1 VNGRTTRVSSVLCFA
16 LLLAAPSS
24 AAPVAPGH
32 RTAAAR
38 PTPSALHYAPGQIV
52 AIAKEGVLDS
62 DAHGAARS
70 LDGRVQAALARL
82 GVTRASRLDSTP
94 RGGTVRKE
102 RMWLLESASLS
113 FDPLAAAEA
122 LRETGRFAAVVPNF
136 SVHLLATYP
145 SDLWLPYQWYVD
157 DASFADIRLPFA
169 WDVEKG
175 QSSVVI
181 AIIDTG
187 VDIGHPDLATQIWH
201 NPGEIAGNSLDDD
214 GNGYVDDV
222 DGWDFGRHDNDPRPE
237 YSRDDSTGI
246 DLGYHGTFC
255 AGIAAAATNN
265 DDGIAGAG
273 WNCRIMALKASHPD
287 STGLIYA
294 SAVAPAI
301 AYAVD
306 EGASIISM
314 SFGDFAVPG
323 LPQFYQTLVDMA
335 NQAGVLCVA
344 AAGNEGDDV
353 PIYPAGCERL
363 LAVAATDFDNNRAEF
378 SNWGSYV
385 DIAAPGSSMWSTICQ
400 NYTFLL
406 SDQIVYLFLGWDT
419 VNPYMYGD
427 GTSFACPLVA
437 GVAGLVRSHFPSL
450 NPAMVRHHLIA
461 TGDPLPY
468 DHPIGPKVNAFQ
480 AVSTVPTAVE
490 GGQTPR
496 LALAV
501 APNPAVGGS
510 EIRFSLEQEARVRLS
525 LFDASGRRVRELMD
539 RPLAPGPHR
548 IVWDGRTDVGSP
560 VGAGVYLVKLE
571 TAGSTRTMKLAWLGR

>member
-246 DLGYHGTFC
+246 DL
-255 AGIAAAATNN
+255 ATTAPSVRALRPRRRTTTTASRARG
-265 DDGIAGAG
+265 GIAGS
-273 WNCRIMALKASHPD
+273 WP
-287 STGLIYA
+287 
-294 SAVAPAI
+294 
-301 AYAVD
+301 
-306 EGASIISM
+306 
-314 SFGDFAVPG
+314 
-323 LPQFYQTLVDMA
+323 
-335 NQAGVLCVA
+335 
-344 AAGNEGDDV
+344 
-353 PIYPAGCERL
+353 
-363 LAVAATDFDNNRAEF
+363 
-378 SNWGSYV
+378 
-385 DIAAPGSSMWSTICQ
+385 
-400 NYTFLL
+400 
-406 SDQIVYLFLGWDT
+406 
-419 VNPYMYGD
+419 
-427 GTSFACPLVA
+427 
-437 GVAGLVRSHFPSL
+437 
-450 NPAMVRHHLIA
+450 
-461 TGDPLPY
+461 
-468 DHPIGPKVNAFQ
+468 
-480 AVSTVPTAVE
+480 
-490 GGQTPR
+490 
-496 LALAV
+496 
-501 APNPAVGGS
+501 
-510 EIRFSLEQEARVRLS
+510 
-525 LFDASGRRVRELMD
+525 
-539 RPLAPGPHR
+539 
-548 IVWDGRTDVGSP
+548 
-560 VGAGVYLVKLE
+560 
-571 TAGSTRTMKLAWLGR
+571 

>member
-1 VNGRTTRVSSVLCFA
+1 M
-16 LLLAAPSS
+16 
-24 AAPVAPGH
+24 
-32 RTAAAR
+32 
-38 PTPSALHYAPGQIV
+38 
-52 AIAKEGVLDS
+52 
-62 DAHGAARS
+62 
-70 LDGRVQAALARL
+70 
-82 GVTRASRLDSTP
+82 TRASRLDQTP
-94 RGGTVRKE
+94 HGGTVRKE
-102 RMWLLESASLS
+102 RMWLLESANAS
-113 FDPLAAAEA
+113 FDPLAAAAA
-122 LRETGRFAAVVPNF
+122 LRATGRFAAVVPNF

-145 SDLWLPYQWYVD
+145 SDIWLPYQWYVD

-169 WDVEKG
+169 WDIEKG
-175 QSSVVI
+175 SSSVVI

-187 VDIGHPDLATQIWH
+187 VDTSHPDLATQIWH
-201 NPGEIAGNSLDDD
+201 NPGEIAGNGLDDD
-214 GNGYVDDV
+214 GNGYVDDA

-246 DLGYHGTFC
+246 DIGFHGTFC

-314 SFGDFAVPG
+314 SFGDFEAPG
-323 LPQFYQTLVDMA
+323 LVQFYQTLVDMA

-353 PIYPAGCERL
+353 PIYPAGCERV
-363 LAVAATDFDNNRAEF
+363 LAVAATDFNNDRAEF

-427 GTSFACPLVA
+427 GTSFSTPLVA
-437 GVAGLVRSHFPSL
+437 GVAGLVRSRFPNL
-450 NPAMVRHHLIA
+450 NPAMVRQHLIA
-461 TGDPLPY
+461 TGDVLAF

-480 AVSTVPTAVE
+480 AVNSVPTAVE
-490 GGQTPR
+490 QGEAPR
-496 LALAV
+496 LMLTA
-501 APNPAVGGS
+501 APNPAAGGS
-510 EIRFSLEQEARVRLS
+510 EIRFTLEQDARVRIS
-525 LFDASGRRVRELMD
+525 MFDASGRRVRSLVD
-539 RPLAPGPHR
+539 GPLAAGPHR
-548 IVWDGRTDVGSP
+548 IAWDGRTDVGSSL
-560 VGAGVYLVKLE
+560 GAGVYLVKLE
-571 TAGSTRTMKLAWLGR
+571 TGVSTRTMKLAWMGR

>member
-1 VNGRTTRVSSVLCFA
+1 MPAVS
-16 LLLAAPSS
+16 
-24 AAPVAPGH
+24 
-32 RTAAAR
+32 R
-38 PTPSALHYAPGQIV
+38 YAPGQIV

-62 DAHGAARS
+62 DANGAARS
-70 LDGRVQAALARL
+70 PDRRVQAALARL
-82 GVTRASRLDSTP
+82 GLTRAERLDRTP
-94 RGGTVRKE
+94 RGGTVRRE
-102 RMWLLESASLS
+102 RMWLLESTNPS
-113 FDPLAAAEA
+113 FDPPAAAEA
-122 LRETGRFAAVVPNF
+122 LRETGRFAAVCPNF

-145 SDLWLPYQWYVD
+145 SDLYLIYQWYVD
-157 DASFADIRLPFA
+157 DGSFADIRLPFA
-169 WDVEKG
+169 WDIEKG
-175 QSSVVI
+175 SPSVTI

-187 VDIGHPDLATQIWH
+187 VDTGHPDLASQIWH
-201 NPGEIAGNSLDDD
+201 NPGEIPGNGLDDD
-214 GNGYVDDV
+214 GNGFVDDV

-246 DLGYHGTFC
+246 DVGYHGTFC

-273 WNCRIMALKASHPD
+273 WSCRIMALKASHPD

-314 SFGDFAVPG
+314 SFGDFAAPG

-335 NQAGVLCVA
+335 TQAGVLCVA

-353 PIYPAGCERL
+353 PIYPAGCERV

-385 DIAAPGSSMWSTICQ
+385 DIAAPGSSMWSTICT

-427 GTSFACPLVA
+427 GTSFSCPLVA
-437 GVAGLVRSHFPSL
+437 GVAGLVRSRFPSL
-450 NPAMVRHHLIA
+450 TPAMVMKHLIA
-461 TGDPLPY
+461 TGDPVAY

-480 AVSTVPTAVE
+480 AVNSVPTAVE
-490 GGQTPR
+490 GEGGAPR
-496 LALAV
+496 LTLAA
-501 APNPAVGGS
+501 APNPAAGGS
-510 EIRFSLEQEARVRLS
+510 EIRFSLEEGGQVRLF
-525 LFDASGRRVRELMD
+525 LYDAAGRRVRALVD
-539 RPLAPGPHR
+539 GPLSAGPHR
-548 IVWDGRTDVGSP
+548 IAWDGRGEAGAA

-571 TAGSTRTMKLAWLGR
+571 TEGSMRTMKLAWMGR